1 MAERAPGVRCAMILA
16 AGLGTRLRPLTD
28 ATPKPLV
35 QLGGRT
41 LLARIAARLHG
52 AGARRLAV
60 NAHHLPQLV
69 AGAARAL
76 PGFDEIRV
84 FHEPDILGTAGGIAN
99 ARDFF
104 RGEPHVLLHNGDVDL
119 AAEADTDLGALVADH
134 LATGAAATLLLADWA
149 PVNSVR
155 LGGDGVV
162 RDVGGRLGAPARD
175 GDRSLTYTGIAV
187 FAARFLDGLPDGPGA
202 LADALLA
209 RITGEPGSVR
219 GVAPACLRW
228 SDLGTPARYLDA
240 LLAQDDPAD
249 AGAAAA
255 AVAALP
261 VVRACGWEG
270 ADVERL
276 APEGSDRGFWR
287 LRRDGA
293 SAVLMKD
300 RPRDSEFDRSVA
312 VAAFLHAE
320 DLGGAAVLGA
330 DREDGAALMED
341 LGDDSLNRLAHAP
354 GADRPALY
362 GAVVDLLAGL
372 QARGTARSAACPLAC
387 DRVFGREDLLAET
400 AYFRRRFLRED
411 RGVPEA
417 DLAGLDDEFA
427 ALADAVAAQPRALM
441 HRDFQSR
448 NILWRDDRVRL
459 VDVQGMRL
467 GPCAYDLMSL
477 LRDAY
482 VDLGDDLRASLLERF
497 AAASAA
503 AGGPAP
509 RGTADLRRDTT
520 LAGLQ
525 RVLQALGAFAFLS
538 NVKGKRAFR
547 DHIPLAWN
555 HLNDLLDDLER
566 LPPPA
571 PRMAKL
577 RRLVAIITIDQ

>member
-1 MAERAPGVRCAMILA
+1 MAERATGVRGAMILA

-28 ATPKPLV
+28 TTPKPLV

-60 NAHHLPQLV
+60 NAHHLPQSIAQASHALV
-69 AGAARAL
+69 
-76 PGFDEIRV
+76 GFDEVRV
-84 FHEPDILGTAGGIAN
+84 FTEPAILGTAGGIAN
-99 ARDFF
+99 ARAFF
-104 RGEPHVLLHNGDVDL
+104 RGEPHILLHNGDV
-119 AAEADTDLGALVADH
+119 EADTDLAALVADH

-149 PVNSVR
+149 PVNSVQ
-155 LGGDGVV
+155 LGGDGIV
-162 RDVGGRLGAPARD
+162 RDIGDRGHAPVRD
-175 GDRSLTYTGIAV
+175 GDRSLTYTGVAV
-187 FAARFLDGLPDGPGA
+187 LAARFLDALPDGPGA
-202 LADALLA
+202 LTDAL
-209 RITGEPGSVR
+209 RSWIVREPGSVR
-219 GVAPACLRW
+219 GIAPADLRW
-228 SDLGTPARYLDA
+228 SDLGTPGRYLDA
-240 LLAQDDPAD
+240 LLALDDPAD
-249 AGAAAA
+249 AAAAAA

-261 VVRACGWEG
+261 VVKSCGWDG
-270 ADVERL
+270 AAVTRL

-287 LRRDGA
+287 LRRGA
-293 SAVLMKD
+293 GSAVLMKD
-300 RPRDSEFDRSVA
+300 RPRDPEFDRAVS

-330 DREDGAALMED
+330 DREDGAALLED
-341 LGDDSLNRLAHAP
+341 LGDDSLHRLAHAP
-354 GADRPALY
+354 GADRLALY
-362 GAVVDLLAGL
+362 GPVVDLLAAL
-372 QARGTARSAACPLAC
+372 QSRGTAQSGACPAAC

-400 AYFRRRFLRED
+400 AYFRRRFLLED
-411 RGVPEA
+411 RGLSA
-417 DLAGLDDEFA
+417 SQLDGLDAEFA
-427 ALADAVAAQPRALM
+427 ALADAVSAQPRALM

-448 NILWRDDRVRL
+448 NILLHDGRVRL

-482 VDLGDDLRASLLERF
+482 VDLGDELRSALLDRF
-497 AAASAA
+497 ARASAA

-509 RGTADLRRDTT
+509 RPAAELRRDAT

-538 NVKGKRAFR
+538 NVKGKTAFR
-547 DHIPLAWN
+547 NHIHLAWN
-555 HLNDLLDDLER
+555 HLQDLLADLER

-577 RRLVAIITIDQ
+577 HHVVAIITIDQ

>member
-1 MAERAPGVRCAMILA
+1 MTEPAPGVRCAMILA

-28 ATPKPLV
+28 TTPKPLV

-41 LLARIAARLHG
+41 LLARIAARLRG

-60 NAHHLPQLV
+60 NAHHLPQRI
-69 AGAARAL
+69 AAAAHGL
-76 PGFDEIRV
+76 AGFDEIRV
-84 FHEPDILGTAGGIAN
+84 FIEPVILGTAGGIAN
-99 ARDFF
+99 AREFF
-104 RGEPHVLLHNGDVDL
+104 RDEPHVLLHNGDV
-119 AAEADTDLGALVADH
+119 EADTDLGALVADH
-134 LATGAAATLLLADWA
+134 LATGAAATLLLADWP
-149 PVNSVR
+149 PVNSVL

-162 RDVGGRLGAPARD
+162 RDVGGRAGAAARD
-175 GDRSLTYTGIAV
+175 GDRSLTYTGVAV
-187 FAARFLDGLPDGPGA
+187 LAARFLDDLPDGPGA
-202 LADALLA
+202 LADALLSWIG
-209 RITGEPGSVR
+209 REPGAVR
-219 GVAPACLRW
+219 GVAPAGLGW
-228 SDLGTPARYLDA
+228 SDLGTPGRYLEA
-240 LLAQDDPAD
+240 LLALDDPAD
-249 AGAAAA
+249 ACAAAA

-261 VVRACGWEG
+261 VVRAGGWG
-270 ADVERL
+270 DADVARL

-287 LRRDGA
+287 LRRDDG

-300 RPRDSEFDRSVA
+300 RPRDPEFDRAVA

-341 LGDDSLNRLAHAP
+341 LGDDSLHRLAHAP
-354 GADRPALY
+354 GADRAALY
-362 GAVVDLLAGL
+362 GPVVDLLADL
-372 QARGTARSAACPLAC
+372 QARGTARRDACPAAG

-400 AYFRRRFLRED
+400 AYFRRRFLLED
-411 RGVPEA
+411 RGVPA
-417 DLAGLDDEFA
+417 GDLAGLDDEFA

-448 NILWRDDRVRL
+448 NILWRDGRVRL

-482 VDLGDDLRASLLERF
+482 VDLGDDLRGELLDRF
-497 AAASAA
+497 RQASAA

-509 RGTADLRRDTT
+509 RAEPDLLREAT

-525 RVLQALGAFAFLS
+525 RVMQALGAFAFLS

-555 HLNDLLDDLER
+555 HLHDLLRDLER

-571 PRMAKL
+571 PRMANL
-577 RRLVAIITIDQ
+577 QHLIAIITIDQ